1 MVAHVESTLLMEWK
15 LSENLCVTFGGKML
29 NAVPL
34 AWLVL
39 VSVSV
44 PYRLA
49 KISGLK
55 MLVHFIDAMRSISK
69 SANLNLMLS

>member
-29 NAVPL
+29 NVVPL

-44 PYRLA
+44 PNRLA
-49 KISGLK
+49 NISGLK